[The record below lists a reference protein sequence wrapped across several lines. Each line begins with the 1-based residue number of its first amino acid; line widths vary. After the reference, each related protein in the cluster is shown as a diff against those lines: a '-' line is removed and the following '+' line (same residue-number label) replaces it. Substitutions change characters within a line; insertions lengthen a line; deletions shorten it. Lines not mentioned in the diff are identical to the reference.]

1 MAKIYPY
8 LIFDNA
14 KKAMDYYV
22 DQFGAEIIAH
32 RPLSEEQIESLGLD
46 PDQMMDT
53 TMQAEFSIA
62 GQVIVCA
69 DALMSDPQVSSRVAI
84 MLDFEDDERAAKD
97 MFQRLSSSDQQRVTI
112 PFGERDNDGQ
122 MGQIVDAYGI
132 TWQISAGMVDAV
144 L

>member
-22 DQFGAEIIAH
+22 EQFGAEIIAH
-32 RPLSEEQIESLGLD
+32 RPLSEEQIESMGLD

-62 GQVIVCA
+62 GQVIVC
-69 DALMSDPQVSSRVAI
+69 
-84 MLDFEDDERAAKD
+84 
-97 MFQRLSSSDQQRVTI
+97 
-112 PFGERDNDGQ
+112 GC
-122 MGQIVDAYGI
+122 VDVGSTGFIENRYYA
-132 TWQISAGMVDAV
+132 
-144 L
+144 